1 MQWWGLCGQMMLRA
15 MLGKVLLLVGP
26 PMPEMLKVMTQT
38 KRGTLVLQVG
48 RWAWS
53 YHPHPTQHKY
63 YETSTNVLEIE
74 SNGYEYW
81 LQNLDL
87 EHGMLE
93 QRSDQDR

>member
-1 MQWWGLCGQMMLRA
+1 
-15 MLGKVLLLVGP
+15 
-26 PMPEMLKVMTQT
+26 
-38 KRGTLVLQVG
+38 
-48 RWAWS
+48 
-53 YHPHPTQHKY
+53 
-63 YETSTNVLEIE
+63 LEIE